1 MTGKTVVRRAVLLAA
16 GRGKRLR
23 PHTDNTPKPLLKH
36 LGKPTL
42 DYLMDS
48 LQQAGIDDVVL
59 VTHHL
64 HEQVEEYAKRRAEV
78 SEQLVRCVRQPALKG
93 TANAMQCVIEAYP
106 DFVQEPYILSA
117 TDYLVPESFFSD
129 LIQFHAN
136 HTAELTVSLKALPES
151 ELAGRS
157 SVRFGDN
164 DTIEEIVEKPAPGT
178 APSSIGA
185 NLTFILP
192 SSLAP
197 FITAV
202 PLSPRGE
209 TEIQYA
215 INEWLANGGSA
226 KGLIQNAPDE
236 WQAPHK
242 G

>member
-1 MTGKTVVRRAVLLAA
+1 MTGKTQVRRAVLLAA

-23 PHTDNTPKPLLKH
+23 PHTDHTPKPLLRH

-48 LQQAGIDDVVL
+48 LQEAGVDDVVL

-64 HEQVEEYAKRRAEV
+64 HEQVEEYANRRTQS

-106 DFVQEPYILSA
+106 DFVKQPYILSA
-117 TDYLVPESFFSD
+117 TDYLVPQSFFD
-129 LIQFHAN
+129 ELLQFHDDHA
-136 HTAELTVSLKALPES
+136 AELTVSLKALPEN

-157 SVRFGDN
+157 SVRFGVD

-197 FITAV
+197 YIASV
-202 PLSPRGE
+202 PISPRGE

-226 KGLIQNAPDE
+226 KGLVQSAPNE
-236 WQAPHK
+236 WQAPEQT
-242 G
+242 